1 MSRRGAVDPRYY
13 RPNFY
18 ETTGPEVHD
27 ALNGEVGAVVIKGER
42 IPLSLGGG
50 QANRRHSATPIPN
63 IYV

>member
-27 ALNGEVGAVVIKGER
+27 ALNGEVGAVMMDCGTAGT
-42 IPLSLGGG
+42 LTGT
-50 QANRRHSATPIPN
+50 A
-63 IYV
+63 